1 MTTEMTPIT
10 ENSAGEQML
19 EGERGPLHALE
30 EKIAHLLNKY
40 QTVKKERDELV
51 AALDLE
57 REKTFSLE
65 RKMESLSQDKEKVK
79 ERIDQL
85 LQRLKGIEI

>member
-1 MTTEMTPIT
+1 M
-10 ENSAGEQML
+10 ENRTGEQMP
-19 EGERGPLHALE
+19 EGERSPLHALE
-30 EKIAHLLNKY
+30 EKIAHLLNRY
-40 QTVKKERDELV
+40 QTIKKERDELA

-65 RKMESLSQDKEKVK
+65 RRMESLSQDKEKVK
-79 ERIDQL
+79 AKIDQL